1 MKLTILEL
9 TFVIYKLMLNMLE
22 LLKEFQMQFIVYPI
36 LTCKLASPT
45 KLIAFPL
52 TLVDY
57 FTFLVSQS
65 SVPLPEGVQKVS
77 LILEVVFVNFL
88 ASTVDY
94 YLSYLT

>member
-9 TFVIYKLMLNMLE
+9 TFVMHKLMLNMLE

-45 KLIAFPL
+45 ELVVFPL

-57 FTFLVSQS
+57 FAFLVCQS
-65 SVPLPEGVQKVS
+65 SVPFPKGVQKVS
-77 LILEVVFVNFL
+77 LILEVVFINFL
-88 ASTVDY
+88 PSTVDY